1 MTGRAI
7 IAARLALILAL
18 LVGGVTSLHAQEA
31 YVLPLPKQS
40 RLALE
45 ITAPGESYALPI
57 GPFAGSVPTDEVSGT
72 LTTRVW
78 RIAQAQGLTTE
89 QIIAPLRAR
98 LKDAGF
104 QERLSCAD
112 LVCGGFD
119 FRFAIPVVP
128 APEMQVDIGNF
139 RFLAA
144 QRGDEALSLLVSR
157 TGTLGFVQ
165 LMHIAPP
172 GVGVPKYSLTA
183 DMPSATPTTPS
194 ETAAQ
199 PRSIEEALQTR
210 GSAVLRDLS
219 FESGKSTLSPGP
231 YASLTALAAFLRAE
245 PTRRIALVG
254 HTDATG
260 SLEGNIALSERRA
273 AAVLERL
280 VSGHGVLRAQLESR
294 GVGYLAPLAA
304 NATEAGREANRRV
317 EAVLLATK

>member
-172 GVGVPKYSLTA
+172 GVGVPKSSLTA
-183 DMPSATPTTPS
+183 DMPSATPTTMDTTMTERPMNS
-194 ETAAQ
+194 ETRAPYIRRESMSRPTASV
-199 PRSIEEALQTR
+199 PRMNL
-210 GSAVLRDLS
+210 GLLP
-219 FESGKSTLSPGP
+219 STQKG
-231 YASLTALAAFLRAE
+231 
-245 PTRRIALVG
+245 
-254 HTDATG
+254 G
-260 SLEGNIALSERRA
+260 SLEKPRNCSMGL
-273 AAVLERL
+273 
-280 VSGHGVLRAQLESR
+280 
-294 GVGYLAPLAA
+294 
-304 NATEAGREANRRV
+304 
-317 EAVLLATK
+317 